1 MAVLI
6 LLGSFFGL
14 LIVRMPIAFA
24 LALSSVF
31 TARYLGIPEAA
42 VFQRMVNGV
51 NKVSLLAVPFFI
63 FSGQL
68 MGAGGISKRLVS
80 LSNIMVGRFRGG
92 LAQVNILTSMFF
104 GGISGSSVADT
115 SSIGAILIPIMKE
128 DGYDDDF
135 ATAVTISS
143 STQGI
148 LIPPSHN
155 MIIYALAAGVNISV
169 GMMFLGGLVPGVV
182 LGGAMMIMTW
192 FISVKRKYPKCEAT
206 SWKQSLLI
214 IKDAILGLMT
224 PVIIVG
230 GVITGVFTA
239 TESAAI
245 ACFWAFA
252 VSFFVYKEIPIKEF
266 SPILKRTF
274 KTLIIVLP
282 VIAAANAF
290 GFMLAY
296 LRLPKIASEFLLGL
310 TSNKYIILLLMNLIL
325 LVLGMI
331 MDMAPL
337 IMICTPILLPVAMG
351 VGLHPVH
358 FGIVMMLNLA
368 IGLITPPV
376 GVTLFVGSSI
386 GKCSIEK
393 VSKANMPFYILMF
406 AVLMLITY
414 IPCIVMWLPNLIM
427 GG

>member
-1 MAVLI
+1 MAILI

-14 LIVRMPIAFA
+14 LLVRMPIAFA

-31 TARYLGIPEAA
+31 TANYLGIPEAA
-42 VFQRMVNGV
+42 IFQRMVNGV
-51 NKVSLLAVPFFI
+51 NKVALLAVPFFI
-63 FSGQL
+63 FAGQL

-128 DGYDDDF
+128 DGYDGEF

-169 GMMFLGGLVPGVV
+169 GMMFLGGLVPGIV

-192 FISVKRKYPKCEAT
+192 FISVKRKYPKCEKT
-206 SWKQSLLI
+206 SWKDSLRI

-230 GVITGVFTA
+230 GVITGIFTA

-245 ACFWAFA
+245 ACFW
-252 VSFFVYKEIPIKEF
+252 SFVISFYVYKEIPLKEF

-290 GFMLAY
+290 GFMLTY
-296 LRLPKIASEFLLGL
+296 LRLPRIASEFLLGL
-310 TSNKYIILLLMNLIL
+310 TTNRYLILLIMNIILLI
-325 LVLGMI
+325 LGMI

-386 GKCSIEK
+386 GKTSIEK
-393 VSKANMPFYILMF
+393 VSKANAPFYILMF
-406 AVLMLITY
+406 GVLMLITY
-414 IPCIVMWLPNLIM
+414 IPGIVMWLPNLVM
-427 GG
+427 G

>member
-1 MAVLI
+1 MVVLI
-6 LLGSFFGL
+6 LLGSFFLLL
-14 LIVRMPIAFA
+14 LIRMPIAFS
-24 LALSSVF
+24 LALSSIF
-31 TARYLGIPEAA
+31 TAIYLGIPVAS

-63 FSGQL
+63 FAGQL
-68 MGAGGISKRLVS
+68 MGAGGISKRLVD
-80 LSNIMVGRFRGG
+80 LSSIMVGRFRGG

-115 SSIGAILIPIMKE
+115 SSIGAIMIPIMKR
-128 DGYDDDF
+128 DGYDADF

-182 LGGAMMIMTW
+182 LGVSMMIMTW
-192 FISVKRKYPKCEAT
+192 FISLKRKYPKGGKIGVKE
-206 SWKQSLLI
+206 SLRI
-214 IKDAILGLMT
+214 IRGAFLGLLT

-230 GVITGVFTA
+230 GVLTGIFTA

-245 ACFWAFA
+245 ACFWSFI
-252 VSFFVYKEIPIKEF
+252 VSFFIYREIPLREF

-296 LRLPKIASEFLLGL
+296 LRIPRIASEFLLGL
-310 TSNKYIILLLMNLIL
+310 TTNTYLILLIMNVIL

-337 IMICTPILLPVAMG
+337 IMICTPILLPVAMS

-386 GKCSIEK
+386 GKSSIEK
-393 VSKANMPFYILMF
+393 VARANMPFYLLMF
-406 AVLMLITY
+406 GVLMLITY
-414 IPCIVMWLPNLIM
+414 IPPIVMWLPNLIM
-427 GG
+427 G

>member
-1 MAVLI
+1 MAIAI
-6 LLGSFFGL
+6 LLGSFFL
-14 LIVRMPIAFA
+14 MLIIRMPIAIS

-31 TARYLGIPEAA
+31 TAMYMGIPVAS
-42 VFQRMVNGV
+42 VLQRMVNGV

-63 FSGQL
+63 FAGQL
-68 MGAGGISKRLVS
+68 MGAGGISRRLVD
-80 LSNIMVGRFRGG
+80 LSNVLVGRFRGG

-115 SSIGAILIPIMKE
+115 SSIGAIMIPMMKK
-128 DGYDDDF
+128 DGYDADF
-135 ATAVTISS
+135 ATSVTISS

-169 GMMFLGGLVPGVV
+169 GMMFIGGLIPGIV
-182 LGGAMMIMTW
+182 LGVSMMILTW
-192 FISVKRKYPKCEAT
+192 FISMKRKYPKGGKIGLKD
-206 SWKQSLLI
+206 SIII
-214 IKDAILGLMT
+214 IKDAILGLLT

-245 ACFWAFA
+245 ACFWSFI
-252 VSFFVYKEIPIKEF
+252 VSFFIYREVPISEF

-310 TSNKYIILLLMNLIL
+310 TANKYLILLIMNLIL

-386 GKCSIEK
+386 GKSSIEK
-393 VSKANMPFYILMF
+393 VSKANLPFYILMF
-406 AVLMLITY
+406 GVLLLITY
-414 IPCIVMWLPNLIM
+414 IPPIVMFLPNLLM
-427 GG
+427 G

>member
-6 LLGSFFGL
+6 LLGSFFLLL
-14 LIVRMPIAFA
+14 LIRMPIAFS
-24 LALSSVF
+24 LALSSIF
-31 TARYLGIPEAA
+31 TALFLGIPVAA

-63 FSGQL
+63 FAGQL
-68 MGAGGISKRLVS
+68 MGAGGISKRLVD

-115 SSIGAILIPIMKE
+115 SSIGAIMIPMMKK
-128 DGYDDDF
+128 DGYDADF
-135 ATAVTISS
+135 ATSVTISS

-182 LGGAMMIMTW
+182 LGVSMMIMTW
-192 FISVKRKYPKCEAT
+192 FISMKRKYPKGE
-206 SWKQSLLI
+206 KIGIKDSLRI
-214 IKDAILGLMT
+214 IKDAVLGLLT

-245 ACFWAFA
+245 ACFWSFI
-252 VSFFVYKEIPIKEF
+252 VSFFIYREIPLREF
-266 SPILKRTF
+266 SPIMKRTL

-310 TSNKYIILLLMNLIL
+310 TTNKYLILLIMNMIL

-337 IMICTPILLPVAMG
+337 IMICTPILLPVAIS

-386 GKCSIEK
+386 GKSSIEK
-393 VSKANMPFYILMF
+393 VAKANMPFYVLMF
-406 AVLMLITY
+406 GVLLLITY
-414 IPCIVMWLPNLIM
+414 IPPIVMWLPNMIM
-427 GG
+427 G

>member
-1 MAVLI
+1 MAILI

-14 LIVRMPIAFA
+14 LLFRMPIAFA

-31 TARYLGIPEAA
+31 TANYLGIPEAA
-42 VFQRMVNGV
+42 IFQRMVNGV

-63 FSGQL
+63 FSGHL

-128 DGYDDDF
+128 DGYDGEF

-192 FISVKRKYPKCEAT
+192 FISVKRKYPKCEKIG
-206 SWKQSLLI
+206 WKESFLI

-224 PVIIVG
+224 PVIIIG

-245 ACFWAFA
+245 ACFWAF
-252 VSFFVYKEIPIKEF
+252 VISFYVYKEIPIKEF

-282 VIAAANAF
+282 VIASANAF

-310 TSNKYIILLLMNLIL
+310 TTNKYLILLIMNLIL

-386 GKCSIEK
+386 GKCSIER
-393 VSKANMPFYILMF
+393 VSKANAPFYILMF
-406 AVLMLITY
+406 GVLMLITY
-414 IPCIVMWLPNLIM
+414 IPGIVMWLPNLVM
-427 GG
+427 G

>member
-1 MAVLI
+1 MAILI
-6 LLGSFFGL
+6 LLGSFFLML
-14 LIVRMPIAFA
+14 LIRMPIAFS

-31 TARYLGIPEAA
+31 TALFLDIPVAA
-42 VFQRMVNGV
+42 VLQRMVNGV

-63 FSGQL
+63 FAGQL
-68 MGAGGISKRLVS
+68 MGAGGISKRLVD
-80 LSNIMVGRFRGG
+80 LSNILVGRFRGG

-115 SSIGAILIPIMKE
+115 SSIGAIMIPMMKK
-128 DGYDDDF
+128 DGYDGDF

-169 GMMFLGGLVPGVV
+169 GMMFLGGLIPGVV
-182 LGGAMMIMTW
+182 LGVSMMIMTW
-192 FISVKRKYPKCEAT
+192 IMSIKRKYPKGG
-206 SWKQSLLI
+206 KIGLKDSLRI
-214 IKDAILGLMT
+214 TKDAILGLLT

-230 GVITGVFTA
+230 GVITGIFTA

-245 ACFWAFA
+245 ACFW
-252 VSFFVYKEIPIKEF
+252 SFIVTFFIYREIPIREF

-310 TSNKYIILLLMNLIL
+310 TTNKYLILLIMNLIL

-337 IMICTPILLPVAMG
+337 IMICTPILLPVAMS

-368 IGLITPPV
+368 IGLMNTACRSNPV
-376 GVTLFVGSSI
+376 LSEAQSARV
-386 GKCSIEK
+386 
-393 VSKANMPFYILMF
+393 P
-406 AVLMLITY
+406 
-414 IPCIVMWLPNLIM
+414 
-427 GG
+427 

>member
-6 LLGSFFGL
+6 LLGSFFLLL
-14 LIVRMPIAFA
+14 LIRMPIAFS
-24 LALSSVF
+24 LALSSIF
-31 TARYLGIPEAA
+31 TALFLGIPVAA

-63 FSGQL
+63 FAGQL
-68 MGAGGISKRLVS
+68 MGAGGISKRLVD

-115 SSIGAILIPIMKE
+115 SSIGAIMIPMMKK
-128 DGYDDDF
+128 DGYDADF
-135 ATAVTISS
+135 ATSVTISS

-182 LGGAMMIMTW
+182 LGVSMMIMTW
-192 FISVKRKYPKCEAT
+192 FISMKRKYPKGE
-206 SWKQSLLI
+206 KIGIKDSLRI
-214 IKDAILGLMT
+214 IKDAVLGLLT

-245 ACFWAFA
+245 ACFWSFI
-252 VSFFVYKEIPIKEF
+252 VSFFIYREIPLREF
-266 SPILKRTF
+266 SPIMKRTL

-310 TSNKYIILLLMNLIL
+310 TTNKYLILLIMNMIL

-337 IMICTPILLPVAMG
+337 IMICTPILLPVAIS

-386 GKCSIEK
+386 GKSSIEK
-393 VSKANMPFYILMF
+393 VAKANMPFYVLMF
-406 AVLMLITY
+406 GVLLLITY
-414 IPCIVMWLPNLIM
+414 IPPIDMWLPNMIM
-427 GG
+427 G